1 MILSILGIALF
12 WGILY
17 FPKKNYIGY
26 VIVFLL
32 SLLWL
37 VSTQLAGWQDHW
49 WFMWI
54 ISPLVLSIIYCI
66 SNKLSKIIFY
76 YKKYSNRIM
85 ELDELLD
92 KTPLDMR
99 NKDIDVYIL
108 KSIRFYSSVKPNETI
123 TKENLPFVIQMSLQS
138 NASTNERP
146 GYLLAESYAYLYCL
160 DNISQAVQF
169 GKLTL
174 LELSCYNKDHIILN
188 MYKWLYKEE
197 RIAKYLFDEN
207 GNSKIENSAL

>member
-12 WGILY
+12 FGILY
-17 FPKKNYIGY
+17 FPQKNYIGY
-26 VIVFLL
+26 VIVLLL

-37 VSTQLAGWQDHW
+37 IPTQLAGWQDYW
-49 WFMWI
+49 WFTWI
-54 ISPLVLSIIYCI
+54 ISPLVLMIIYCI
-66 SNKLSKIIFY
+66 SNILSRIIFY
-76 YKKYSNRIM
+76 YKKYNNRIM

-92 KTPLDMR
+92 NIPLDMR

-108 KSIRFYSSVKPNETI
+108 KSIRFYSSIKPNETI
-123 TKENLPFVIQMSLQS
+123 TKENLPLVVHMSLQL

-160 DNISQAVQF
+160 DDVSRAVKF

-174 LELSCYNKDHIILN
+174 LELSCYHKDHIILN

-207 GNSKIENSAL
+207 GNTKIENSTL